1 MENNKFDNIYKDT
14 VSNIITEKYHRT
26 IGFWTANKAAK
37 SVASML
43 RSAIRK
49 EYVKEFND
57 SFVPKKWFNFEK
69 LFESKPA
76 VEILSYGTS
85 NCKIRLIY
93 TISMNQDETF
103 KFVYGDSKGGKLFP
117 FLKNPKPGGLIFN
130 DNLNEIFVDAGF
142 EDPSPDSDLEE
153 IKANIN
159 PFNENDFQVIF
170 SFNKITYVENVKPS
184 KRLNPNY
191 IKSIKGNIYFSIKGS
206 EVQIGTCEYFQKRY
220 ANMDPPKSLKAQ
232 IADMWNKP
240 NSDFGIVGTLLAKGV
255 SGMTNTLTGGAFSK
269 VVQEE
274 DFDITLDEKYTYA
287 NNIIGG
293 DIDTRNSNNSDYIE
307 TRLNNLFERIAS
319 ELGEDSL
326 VGFSIS
332 RPSETKYL
340 IILDANGINL
350 MQIVMEVK

>member
-1 MENNKFDNIYKDT
+1 MENNKFDKIYKDT
-14 VSNIITEKYHRT
+14 VSNIITEKYHRN
-26 IGFWTANKAAK
+26 IGFWTANKASK

-43 RSAIRK
+43 KNAIK
-49 EYVKEFND
+49 DEYVNEFND
-57 SFVPKKWFNFEK
+57 SFVPKKWFDFEK
-69 LFESKPA
+69 LFELKPKI
-76 VEILSYGTS
+76 EISSFGAS
-85 NCKIRLIY
+85 NCKIRLLY

-103 KFVYGDSKGGKLFP
+103 KFIYGDSKGGKLLP

-142 EDPSPDSDLEE
+142 EEPSPDSDLKE
-153 IKANIN
+153 IKENITS
-159 PFNENDFQVIF
+159 FNENDFQVIF

-206 EVQIGTCEYFQKRY
+206 EVQIGTCEYFQKRF
-220 ANMDPPKSLKAQ
+220 ANMDPPKPLKAQ

-240 NSDFGIVGTLLAKGV
+240 NSDFGIAGTLLAKTI
-255 SGMTNTLTGGAFSK
+255 SGPANFLAGGLFSK

-274 DFDITLDEKYTYA
+274 NFDITLDEKYTYS
-287 NNIIGG
+287 NNITGG
-293 DIDTRNSNNSDYIE
+293 DIDTRNSDNSDYIE
-307 TRLNNLFERIAS
+307 TRLNNLFEKIGS

-340 IILDANGINL
+340 IILDVNGMNL

>member
-1 MENNKFDNIYKDT
+1 
-14 VSNIITEKYHRT
+14 
-26 IGFWTANKAAK
+26 
-37 SVASML
+37 
-43 RSAIRK
+43 
-49 EYVKEFND
+49 
-57 SFVPKKWFNFEK
+57 
-69 LFESKPA
+69 
-76 VEILSYGTS
+76 
-85 NCKIRLIY
+85 
-93 TISMNQDETF
+93 
-103 KFVYGDSKGGKLFP
+103 
-117 FLKNPKPGGLIFN
+117 
-130 DNLNEIFVDAGF
+130 
-142 EDPSPDSDLEE
+142 
-153 IKANIN
+153 
-159 PFNENDFQVIF
+159 
-170 SFNKITYVENVKPS
+170 
-184 KRLNPNY
+184 
-191 IKSIKGNIYFSIKGS
+191 
-206 EVQIGTCEYFQKRY
+206 
-220 ANMDPPKSLKAQ
+220 MDPPKSLKAQ

-255 SGMTNTLTGGAFSK
+255 SGMTNTLTGGASSK

-340 IILDANGINL
+340 IILDVNGINL